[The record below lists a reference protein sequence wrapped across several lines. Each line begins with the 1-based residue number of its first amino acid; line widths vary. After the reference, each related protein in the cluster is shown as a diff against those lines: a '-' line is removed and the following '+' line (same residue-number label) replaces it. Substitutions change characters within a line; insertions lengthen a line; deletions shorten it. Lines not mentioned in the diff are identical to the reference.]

1 MTMYPVRNTP
11 LFFLLILSWLV
22 AIPSITMAGEHY
34 DVSYLWHQEAE
45 SVEKYRSQVAKTLG
59 PDMAKRLKIVI
70 KDGLHGLIYHRNG
83 DHAGAQKV
91 ALSHSEILRSRGL
104 ESASV
109 VPAEDWTDYTGV
121 TVTSQTEESTKA
133 PGVLR
138 SKMTDPERIREI
150 RDLEVAVE
158 DYIKRLRKEG
168 KIAKDERTGWAVYDF
183 TTGEKLVT
191 INENVQF
198 QAASLVKPFIAAA
211 FFKLVEQGDL
221 IYGSKSRRHMERMIQ
236 RSSNPP
242 TNWVMKQV
250 GGPGAV
256 QRILKQ
262 HYPDIFRDIHMV
274 EYIPANGR
282 TYLNKASIHDYNRF
296 LYALWKDEI
305 PRAGE
310 IRRLMALPGA
320 DRIYTGAKALPKGT
334 EVYNKT
340 GSTAH
345 LCGDMG
351 ILNVEGPDGKRYP
364 YTIIGIIEKQQP
376 ARNYSAWIRSRGDV
390 IRNVSNIVYKGI
402 TQHHTQT
409 QTQTLAGVM

>member
-1 MTMYPVRNTP
+1 MTMYPVRSTH
-11 LFFLLILSWLV
+11 LFYLLILSWL
-22 AIPSITMAGEHY
+22 AALPSTAMGGEHY
-34 DVSYLWHQEAE
+34 DISYLWHQEAE

-59 PDMAKRLKIVI
+59 PNMAKRLKIVTR
-70 KDGLHGLIYHRNG
+70 DGLYGLIYHRNG
-83 DHAGAQKV
+83 DNAGAQKV
-91 ALSHSEILRSRGL
+91 ARSHSKILLSRGL
-104 ESASV
+104 EAASV
-109 VPAEDWTDYTGV
+109 VPAEEWTDYTGV
-121 TVTSQTEESTKA
+121 PVTSQTKESTKVA
-133 PGVLR
+133 AVSR
-138 SKMTDPERIREI
+138 SKMSSPERLEEI
-150 RDLEVAVE
+150 RQLEVAVE
-158 DYIKRLRKEG
+158 DYIKRLRREG
-168 KIAKDERTGWAVYDF
+168 KIARDERTGWAVYDF

-191 INENVQF
+191 INENIQF
-198 QAASLVKPFIAAA
+198 QAASLIKPFIAAA
-211 FFKLVEQGDL
+211 FFHLVEQGDL
-221 IYGSKSRRHMERMIQ
+221 IYGSKSRRHMEKMIQ
-236 RSSNPP
+236 RSNNPS

-250 GGPGAV
+250 GGPRAV
-256 QRILKQ
+256 QRILMQ
-262 HYPDIFRDIHMV
+262 HYPEIFRDVHMV
-274 EYIPANGR
+274 VYIPANGR

-376 ARNYSAWIRSRGDV
+376 ARNYSSWIRSR
-390 IRNVSNIVYKGI
+390 
-402 TQHHTQT
+402 
-409 QTQTLAGVM
+409 

>member
-1 MTMYPVRNTP
+1 MYPVCSAP
-11 LFFLLILSWLV
+11 LFYLLIFTWLA
-22 AIPSITMAGEHY
+22 AIPSAAVAGEHY

-45 SVEKYRSQVAKTLG
+45 SVENYRSQVAKTLG
-59 PDMAKRLKIVI
+59 PNMAKRLKIVTR
-70 KDGLHGLIYHRNG
+70 DGLYGLIYPRNG
-83 DHAGAQKV
+83 DNAGAQKV
-91 ALSHSEILRSRGL
+91 ARNHSKILRSRGL
-104 ESASV
+104 EPASV
-109 VPAEDWTDYTGV
+109 VPAEEWTDYTGV
-121 TVTSQTEESTKA
+121 PVASQAEESTKVA
-133 PGVLR
+133 AVSR
-138 SKMTDPERIREI
+138 SKMSGPERLKEIRE
-150 RDLEVAVE
+150 LEVAVE

-168 KIAKDERTGWAVYDF
+168 KIARDERTGWAVYDF

-211 FFKLVEQGDL
+211 FFQLVEQGDL

-236 RSSNPP
+236 RSNNPS

-262 HYPDIFRDIHMV
+262 HYPEIFRDIHMV
-274 EYIPANGR
+274 EYIPSNGR

-310 IRRLMALPGA
+310 IKRLMALPGA

-351 ILNVEGPDGKRYP
+351 ILNIKGPDGKRYP

-376 ARNYSAWIRSRGDV
+376 ARNYSSWIRSRGDV

-402 TQHHTQT
+402 KQHHTDSH
-409 QTQTLAGVM
+409 TLAGVM

>member
-1 MTMYPVRNTP
+1 
-11 LFFLLILSWLV
+11 
-22 AIPSITMAGEHY
+22 
-34 DVSYLWHQEAE
+34 
-45 SVEKYRSQVAKTLG
+45 
-59 PDMAKRLKIVI
+59 
-70 KDGLHGLIYHRNG
+70 
-83 DHAGAQKV
+83 
-91 ALSHSEILRSRGL
+91 
-104 ESASV
+104 
-109 VPAEDWTDYTGV
+109 
-121 TVTSQTEESTKA
+121 
-133 PGVLR
+133 
-138 SKMTDPERIREI
+138 
-150 RDLEVAVE
+150 
-158 DYIKRLRKEG
+158 
-168 KIAKDERTGWAVYDF
+168 
-183 TTGEKLVT
+183 
-191 INENVQF
+191 
-198 QAASLVKPFIAAA
+198 
-211 FFKLVEQGDL
+211 VEQGDL
-221 IYGSKSRRHMERMIQ
+221 IYGSKSRRHMEKMIQ
-236 RSSNPP
+236 RSNNPS

-250 GGPGAV
+250 GGPRAV
-256 QRILKQ
+256 QRILMQ
-262 HYPDIFRDIHMV
+262 HYPEIFRDVHMV

-376 ARNYSAWIRSRGDV
+376 ARNYSSWIRSRGDV

-402 TQHHTQT
+402 TEHHTQA
-409 QTQTLAGVM
+409 QTLAGVL

>member
-1 MTMYPVRNTP
+1 MYRGYSTPV
-11 LFFLLILSWLV
+11 FFLLVLSCLT
-22 AIPSITMAGEHY
+22 AIPSTTAAGEHF
-34 DVSYLWHQEAE
+34 DVSYLWHHEAD
-45 SVEKYRSQVAKTLG
+45 SVEKYRNEVAKILG
-59 PDMAKRLKIVI
+59 PGVAKRLKIVT
-70 KDGLHGLIYHRNG
+70 KDGLYGLIYRRHG
-83 DHAGAQKV
+83 DNAGARKV
-91 ALSHSEILRSRGL
+91 ARTHTEILRSRGL
-104 ESASV
+104 EAASAV
-109 VPAEDWTDYTGV
+109 AAEEWTDYTEV
-121 TVTSQTEESTKA
+121 RATPRAPQSTKV
-133 PGVLR
+133 PSVSR
-138 SKMTDPERIREI
+138 SKMTGTERLEEI
-150 RDLEVAVE
+150 RDLEAAVE
-158 DYIKRLRKEG
+158 GYIKRLRREG
-168 KIAKDERTGWAVYDF
+168 KIADDERTGWAVYDF

-198 QAASLVKPFIAAA
+198 QAASLIKPFVAAA
-211 FFKLVEQGDL
+211 FFQLVEQGDL

-236 RSSNPP
+236 KSNNPS

-250 GGPGAV
+250 GGPRAV
-256 QRILKQ
+256 ERILKQ
-262 HYPDIFRDIHMV
+262 HYPEIFRDVHMV
-274 EYIPANGR
+274 EYIPTNGR

-376 ARNYSAWIRSRGDV
+376 ARNYSSWIRSRGNV

-402 TQHHTQT
+402 TKHH
-409 QTQTLAGVM
+409 TQTLAGVM

>member
-1 MTMYPVRNTP
+1 MCSRCRTP
-11 LFFLLILSWLV
+11 LFLLVILSCLIAAV
-22 AIPSITMAGEHY
+22 PSTILAGEHF
-34 DVSYLWHQEAE
+34 DVSYLWHHELD

-59 PDMAKRLKIVI
+59 PSMAKRLKIVR
-70 KDGLHGLIYHRNG
+70 KDDLYGLIYPRGG
-83 DHAGAQKV
+83 DNAGAQKV
-91 ALSHSEILRSRGL
+91 AKSHTDILRSRGL
-104 ESASV
+104 EAASV
-109 VPAEDWTDYTGV
+109 VASEEWSDHVAVPETANTKQ
-121 TVTSQTEESTKA
+121 STEVAS
-133 PGVLR
+133 VSH
-138 SKMTDPERIREI
+138 SKVSDTQRLNQI
-150 RDLEVAVE
+150 RDLEIAVE

-168 KIAKDERTGWAVYDF
+168 VIADDERTGWAVYDF

-191 INENVQF
+191 INEDVQF
-198 QAASLVKPFIAAA
+198 QAASLIKPFVAAA
-211 FFKLVEQGDL
+211 FFQLVEQGDL

-236 RSSNPP
+236 RSNNPS

-250 GGPGAV
+250 GGPQAV
-256 QRILKQ
+256 ERILKQ
-262 HYPDIFRDIHMV
+262 HYPEIFRDVHMV

-310 IRRLMALPGA
+310 IKRLMSLPGA
-320 DRIYTGAKALPKGT
+320 DRIYTGAKELPKGT

-364 YTIIGIIEKQQP
+364 YTIVGIIEKQQP
-376 ARNYSAWIRSRGDV
+376 ARNYSSWIRSRGDV

-402 TQHHTQT
+402 TVHH
-409 QTQTLAGVM
+409 TLAGLM

>member
-1 MTMYPVRNTP
+1 MYYGRSIP
-11 LFFLLILSWLV
+11 LFFLLILSWLT
-22 AIPSITMAGEHY
+22 AIPTSALAGEHY
-34 DVSYLWHQEAE
+34 DVSYLWHHEAD
-45 SVEKYRSQVAKTLG
+45 SVEKYRSDVARTLG
-59 PDMAKRLKIVI
+59 PGMAKRLKIVT
-70 KDGLHGLIYHRNG
+70 KDGLYGLIYRRNG
-83 DHAGAQKV
+83 DNAGAQKV
-91 ALSHSEILRSRGL
+91 ARSHTEILRSRGL
-104 ESASV
+104 EAASV
-109 VPAEDWTDYTGV
+109 VPSEEWTLFTGGPE
-121 TVTSQTEESTKA
+121 TSPAKQSTKQTA
-133 PGVLR
+133 KVASVSR
-138 SKMTDPERIREI
+138 SKMSETERLNEI
-150 RDLEVAVE
+150 RDLEAAVE
-158 DYIKRLRKEG
+158 DYIKRLRREG
-168 KIAKDERTGWAVYDF
+168 VIADDERTGWAVYDF

-211 FFKLVEQGDL
+211 FFQLVEQGEL

-236 RSSNPP
+236 RSNNPS

-250 GGPGAV
+250 GGPQAV
-256 QRILKQ
+256 ERILKH
-262 HYPDIFRDIHMV
+262 HYPEIFRDTHMV
-274 EYIPANGR
+274 EYIPTNGR

-320 DRIYTGAKALPKGT
+320 DRIYTGAKELPKGT

-351 ILNVEGPDGKRYP
+351 ILNIEGPDGKRYP

-376 ARNYSAWIRSRGDV
+376 ARNYSSWIRSRGDV

-402 TQHHTQT
+402 TEHHTQT
-409 QTQTLAGVM
+409 HTLAGVM